1 MPMKLALNVP
11 LNTVNNN
18 AIISLKIPYF
28 RTLQVHVHVII
39 CTVSSLLRFQVTF
52 MKKLQYKRRLKL
64 KFNHFSFSRKHTNS
78 VDPTSRL

>member
-11 LNTVNNN
+11 LNAVNNN

-39 CTVSSLLRFQVTF
+39 CTVSSLLKFQVTLF
-52 MKKLQYKRRLKL
+52 RVLA
-64 KFNHFSFSRKHTNS
+64 
-78 VDPTSRL
+78 PI